1 MADAAGKL
9 LILRCAR
16 DDNELGV
23 CRCESTLDLGVR
35 WFLPVSAVDC
45 VQPALQHAREQLFTR
60 FRFGQWSRLALVG
73 ILAAE
78 LHVGGCGFG
87 NLGRHLPSAHPKYG
101 SEFLPSSAMGSGLP
115 DVISAHIS
123 EHIAQ
128 FIGLIVV
135 GIFALIVLT
144 TVFLYIS
151 SVFRFILFES
161 VLRRQCSIGE
171 GWLKW
176 RRAGGRFFLWQI
188 VFQIAASLSFA
199 ILIGLP
205 LALALAAGWT
215 SDLREHIGRTIA
227 GGIMVGGLF
236 VVFVLAAVVVQV
248 LAKDFLVPIMALEDV
263 DFADGW
269 HRLLEMIRA
278 EQGRY
283 AIYLILK
290 LVLSIAAGILFSILA
305 IILALVVVIP
315 GAVAVAAGHVAGLE
329 WTVTTIGLAII
340 FGTLLLL
347 LLIYLIAWVC
357 VPATVFFPAY
367 ALHFFAARYP
377 RLDALLNPA
386 ATAQALPPIPAPPST
401 FQPPPLPP
409 APEIL

>member
-1 MADAAGKL
+1 
-9 LILRCAR
+9 
-16 DDNELGV
+16 
-23 CRCESTLDLGVR
+23 
-35 WFLPVSAVDC
+35 LPVSAVDC
-45 VQPALQHAREQLFTR
+45 IQPALQHAREQLFTR
-60 FRFGQWSRLALVG
+60 FRFAQWSRLALVG

-78 LHVGGCGFG
+78 LHVGGCGLG
-87 NLGRHLPSAHPKYG
+87 NLGSYFPKAHPRHG
-101 SEFLPSSAMGSGLP
+101 SEYLPSSAMRSGMTDMIP
-115 DVISAHIS
+115 AHIS

-128 FIGLIVV
+128 FIGFIVV
-135 GIFALIVLT
+135 GIFALMVLAF
-144 TVFLYIS
+144 VFLYIS

-188 VFQIAASLSFA
+188 VFQIAASLFLA

-215 SDLREHIGRTIA
+215 SDLREHVGRMIV
-227 GGIMVGGLF
+227 GVILLGGLF
-236 VVFVLAAVVVQV
+236 VVFVLTAVVVQV
-248 LAKDFLVPIMALEDV
+248 LAKDFLVPIMALEDL

-269 HRLLEMIRA
+269 HRLLEMIRQ
-278 EQGRY
+278 EKGRY
-283 AIYLILK
+283 AVYLLLK

-305 IILALVVVIP
+305 IIVALFVVIP
-315 GAVAVAAGHVAGLE
+315 GIAAFVAGHAAGLV
-329 WTVTTIGLAII
+329 WSVTTISLAIV

-367 ALHFFAARYP
+367 AMHFLAARYP

-386 ATAQALPPIPAPPST
+386 TLTPPVQDLPPLT
-401 FQPPPLPP
+401 FGPPPLPP
-409 APEIL
+409 SPELP

>member
-1 MADAAGKL
+1 
-9 LILRCAR
+9 
-16 DDNELGV
+16 
-23 CRCESTLDLGVR
+23 
-35 WFLPVSAVDC
+35 LPVSAVDC

-87 NLGRHLPSAHPKYG
+87 NLGSHLPSAHPKYG
-101 SEFLPSSAMGSGLP
+101 SEFLPSSAMRSGLP
-115 DVISAHIS
+115 DIVRAHIS

-144 TVFLYIS
+144 TLFLYIS
-151 SVFRFILFES
+151 SVFRFILFEA

-188 VFQIAASLSFA
+188 VFQIAASLFFA

-227 GGIMVGGLF
+227 GVILLGGLF
-236 VVFVLAAVVVQV
+236 IVFVLAAVVVQV

-269 HRLLEMIRA
+269 HRLLAMIRA

-283 AIYLILK
+283 AIYLLLK
-290 LVLSIAAGILFSILA
+290 VVLSIAAGILFSILA
-305 IILALVVVIP
+305 IIVALLVVILFVVIP
-315 GAVAVAAGHVAGLE
+315 GAAAFISGHAAGLE
-329 WTVTTIGLAII
+329 WNVSTISLAII

-367 ALHFFAARYP
+367 ALHFLAARYP

-386 ATAQALPPIPAPPST
+386 PAPPAQALPPIPAPPST
-401 FQPPPLPP
+401 FEPPPLPP
-409 APEIL
+409 APETL